1 MIRAV
6 AGLVAV
12 LSLIAGTGTP
22 PASGTVP
29 EATSFTVSG
38 LRPPIV
44 WKPIPF
50 GVRRKAQMAAYSK
63 RHYGRY
69 AWRLRDPKVIVEHYT
84 AGMTWQGAWNTFA
97 ANSVHNGEL
106 PGTCAHFIIDRD
118 GTIYQLVHLWIR
130 CRHAVGM
137 NYTAIGIEH
146 VGTSDQMV
154 LGDAAQMRSS
164 LRLTLWLMAR
174 FHINIGNVVGH
185 NETLYSPYRLEL
197 YPSWRCLVHADF
209 PHWAMRKY
217 RTRLRDLASKRGVPV
232 GKGPVWTNKYG
243 C

>member
-50 GVRRKAQMAAYSK
+50 GARRKAQMAAYSK

-84 AGMTWQGAWNTFA
+84 AGMTFA
-97 ANSVHNGEL
+97 GRV
-106 PGTCAHFIIDRD
+106 
-118 GTIYQLVHLWIR
+118 
-130 CRHAVGM
+130 
-137 NYTAIGIEH
+137 EH
-146 VGTSDQMV
+146 VRGQ
-154 LGDAAQMRSS
+154 LGA
-164 LRLTLWLMAR
+164 
-174 FHINIGNVVGH
+174 
-185 NETLYSPYRLEL
+185 
-197 YPSWRCLVHADF
+197 
-209 PHWAMRKY
+209 
-217 RTRLRDLASKRGVPV
+217 
-232 GKGPVWTNKYG
+232 
-243 C
+243 